1 MASNDTTGITQTL
14 TPYLWQQ
21 DAWQMFMRAASADR
35 LHHAYLVVGSAGVGK
50 RDFASLV
57 ARALLCSESPDKSPC
72 GKCSR
77 CALNAAGTHPD
88 ITLLDWIDNAR
99 VISVEQIRKLTSQ
112 LTLTTTYG
120 PYRVAIINKAHTM
133 TRAAANSL
141 LKTLEEPGSG
151 CVLILLADND
161 AHLPVTVRSRCQRL
175 VLPLPEK
182 DQALEWLES
191 QKIANPAIAL
201 EFAHGAPLLARD
213 RATEVDLDAISRV
226 KSSYLDF
233 LTLEFEPA
241 ELARLTDEVLGT
253 RDSITLFLQWTTEH
267 IKSAELSPSN
277 GRTNNNRS
285 GYERRF
291 LSRALQRL
299 QDALR
304 LDNPSLKTRTV
315 LEGVLADIRI
325 MRVRTRAESSM
336 TTNRKAIVSLSITDR
351 GALQAAYMPFIE
363 GGGVFVPTTQ
373 QYTLGDEVFLLF
385 GLMDESE
392 RFPVPAKV

>member
-325 MRVRTRAESSM
+325 MRVRTRAE
-336 TTNRKAIVSLSITDR
+336 TV
-351 GALQAAYMPFIE
+351 Q
-363 GGGVFVPTTQ
+363 
-373 QYTLGDEVFLLF
+373 
-385 GLMDESE
+385 
-392 RFPVPAKV
+392 